1 MRFTYS
7 GYGHA
12 LSSQGN
18 YRDKY
23 SSDRP
28 KPRKSAP
35 CSDAILEV
43 WVLRE
48 FHEAEYTMRSGVFSV
63 YLSKINMVDLFQYT
77 DYRKYLRDY
86 YEARRAALKAFTHR
100 YISQAIGF
108 KSTGTFAQILQ
119 GKTNMSP
126 HTVASF
132 VRFLA
137 LKKDEAD
144 YFELLVLFSQS
155 KGHTEKKRY
164 FERII
169 AFPKSNLKQV
179 DSTQYAFYEK
189 WYYSVIREVLAFHP
203 FKDDYRELSRMLEPA
218 ISTAEAQKAIKLLEE
233 LGLIRRNETGAY
245 EKSDPVITSGYDT
258 RSLAVNQFIIETLDL
273 AKVALDKLPR
283 DERSLS
289 ALTLSLPE
297 DGYAMVE
304 EKIKNF
310 RRELLELA
318 RNCPDPKRV
327 IQVNFQIFPV
337 SKKPEEGG
345 AHA

>member
-1 MRFTYS
+1 
-7 GYGHA
+7 
-12 LSSQGN
+12 
-18 YRDKY
+18 
-23 SSDRP
+23 
-28 KPRKSAP
+28 
-35 CSDAILEV
+35 
-43 WVLRE
+43 
-48 FHEAEYTMRSGVFSV
+48 
-63 YLSKINMVDLFQYT
+63 MVDLYQYT

-86 YEARRAALKAFTHR
+86 YEAKRSVQKEFTHR
-100 YISQAIGF
+100 HIAQAIGF

-126 HTVASF
+126 QTLAQF
-132 VRFLA
+132 VHFLG

-144 YFELLVLFSQS
+144 YFELLVLFNQS
-155 KGHTEKKRY
+155 KGHAEKKRY
-164 FERII
+164 FEKII

-203 FKDDYRELSRMLEPA
+203 FREDYRELARMLEPPIA
-218 ISTAEAQKAIKLLEE
+218 TAEAQKAIKLLEE
-233 LGLIRRNETGAY
+233 LGLIRKNDAGAY

-258 RSLAVNQFIIETLDL
+258 RSLAVNQFILETLDL
-273 AKVALDKLPR
+273 AKVALDELPR

-318 RNCPDPKRV
+318 RNCRDPKRV

-337 SKKPEEGG
+337 TKKQGEGKHE
-345 AHA
+345 A

>member
-1 MRFTYS
+1 
-7 GYGHA
+7 
-12 LSSQGN
+12 
-18 YRDKY
+18 
-23 SSDRP
+23 
-28 KPRKSAP
+28 
-35 CSDAILEV
+35 
-43 WVLRE
+43 
-48 FHEAEYTMRSGVFSV
+48 
-63 YLSKINMVDLFQYT
+63 MVDLYQYT

-86 YEARRAALKAFTHR
+86 YEAKRASQKEFTHR
-100 YISQAIGF
+100 YIAQAIGF

-119 GKTNMSP
+119 GKTNISP
-126 HTVASF
+126 QTILHF

-144 YFELLVLFSQS
+144 YFELLVLFNQGKS
-155 KGHTEKKRY
+155 HAEKKRY

-169 AFPKSNLKQV
+169 SFPKSNLKQV

-189 WYYSVIREVLAFHP
+189 WYYSVIRETLAFHP
-203 FKDDYRELSRMLEPA
+203 FVDDFRELARLLMPPIATS
-218 ISTAEAQKAIKLLEE
+218 EAQKAIRLLEE
-233 LGLIRRNETGAY
+233 LGLIRKNEGGVY

-273 AKVALDKLPR
+273 AKVALDELPR

-297 DGYAMVE
+297 DGYAMIE
-304 EKIKNF
+304 EKVKNF

-318 RNCPDPKRV
+318 RNCAEPKRV

-337 SKKPEEGG
+337 TRKPDEGKHE
-345 AHA
+345 A

>member
-1 MRFTYS
+1 
-7 GYGHA
+7 
-12 LSSQGN
+12 
-18 YRDKY
+18 
-23 SSDRP
+23 
-28 KPRKSAP
+28 
-35 CSDAILEV
+35 
-43 WVLRE
+43 
-48 FHEAEYTMRSGVFSV
+48 
-63 YLSKINMVDLFQYT
+63 MVDLFEYT

-86 YEARRAALKAFTHR
+86 YEARRAVQKEFTHR
-100 YISQAIGF
+100 HIAQAIGF

-126 HTVASF
+126 QTLATF
-132 VRFLA
+132 IRFLG
-137 LKKDEAD
+137 LKKDESD

-164 FERII
+164 FEKII
-169 AFPKSNLKQV
+169 SYPKSNLKQV

-203 FKDDYRELSRMLEPA
+203 FKDDYRELARLLEPPIA
-218 ISTAEAQKAIKLLEE
+218 TAEAQKAIKLLAE
-233 LGLIRRNETGAY
+233 LGLITRNANGIY

-283 DERSLS
+283 EERSLS

-297 DGYAMVE
+297 DGYALVE
-304 EKIKNF
+304 EKVKNF

-318 RNCPDPKRV
+318 RNCQNPKRV

-337 SKKPEEGG
+337 SRKTEEGG